1 MALLSS
7 SQAEDSKDL
16 QCAGERRGSS
26 LTASGN
32 GEADKECLQLAG
44 PKRTGWLALPMSA
57 SERAK
62 ADIRLA
68 VTCGSRDNR
77 VLVGAHGASVTP

>member
-1 MALLSS
+1 MRHLSGGG
-7 SQAEDSKDL
+7 A
-16 QCAGERRGSS
+16 A

-68 VTCGSRDNR
+68 RHLRFSR
-77 VLVGAHGASVTP
+77 